1 MLEGLDLDVASGE
14 LMAILGPSGCGKTT
28 LLRLI
33 AGFAH
38 ADAGTITLGDHLVSG
53 PGRHIPA
60 TRRHVGY
67 VAQEG
72 ALFPHL
78 DVARNITFGLPRGER
93 RQRARLHELLELVG
107 LDASYAGRRPDELSG
122 GQQQRVAVA
131 RALAPGPSMV
141 LLDEPFASLDA
152 SLRQGTGRAVTD
164 ALRAAGATAVLVT
177 HDQSEALSLADR
189 VAVMHD
195 GRIVQTGSPQHV
207 YERPADPTVA
217 AFVGGSVLLRAR
229 LEDGVATC
237 ALGELPVA
245 GRPYEAAATDS
256 VDVLIRPEQLE
267 LKSAL
272 DDDGVPAQVL
282 SVSYFGHDADVRLQL
297 AGAGMAIVA
306 RTHGS
311 YIAKPGDRVRVAVSG
326 SVLAFPGLDG

>member
-1 MLEGLDLDVASGE
+1 
-14 LMAILGPSGCGKTT
+14 MAR
-28 LLRLI
+28 RL
-33 AGFAH
+33 
-38 ADAGTITLGDHLVSG
+38 
-53 PGRHIPA
+53 
-60 TRRHVGY
+60 
-67 VAQEG
+67 
-72 ALFPHL
+72 PH
-78 DVARNITFGLPRGER
+78 
-93 RQRARLHELLELVG
+93 
-107 LDASYAGRRPDELSG
+107 ELSG

-152 SLRQGTGRAVTD
+152 GCDEGTGRAVAD
-164 ALRAAGATAVLVT
+164 ALRAAGATGMLVT

-189 VAVMHD
+189 VAVMRD
-195 GRIVQTGSPQHV
+195 GRMVQAGSPN
-207 YERPADPTVA
+207 RSTSASGPDVA

-229 LEDGVATC
+229 LGDGVATC

-245 GRPYEAAATDS
+245 GRPYEAAKDGSS

-297 AGAGMAIVA
+297 AGAGVAIVA

-326 SVLAFPGLDG
+326 SVLAFPVSTGENGSVSPAPDRAVSMTRMSD